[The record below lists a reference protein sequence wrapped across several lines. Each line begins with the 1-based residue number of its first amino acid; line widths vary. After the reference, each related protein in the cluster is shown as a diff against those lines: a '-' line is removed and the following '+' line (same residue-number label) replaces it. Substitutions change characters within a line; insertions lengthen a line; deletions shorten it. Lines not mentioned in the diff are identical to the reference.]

1 MYKNYLVMAWKVLLR
16 RKMFTFISLFGIS
29 LTLAVLLIAS
39 TLFDNYIYP
48 NGPEKRAANFVNISG
63 VVLLSKK
70 RNSVQNGA
78 LGFHFLANNVARLK
92 TPEIMSWYTRNSE
105 VSSFIDNDRLQNL
118 MRRTDDKYWQILD
131 FDFIEGRYYTAQE
144 FASGAMVMVISES
157 TKVEFFGKQSALG
170 NKITVANQTFQ
181 VIGVVKDVYE
191 LEHYAHSD
199 MWVPYTTFA
208 DTNYKQ
214 HILGDWNA
222 LLYHSNTA
230 KIPAMQSEYLDLL
243 ASDFVSVD
251 PVKFATAY
259 SAADTKFIAFSRQIS
274 SDDDY
279 RTQSTTIGS
288 ALLLLAFAFMVLP
301 SINLININVSRIMER
316 SSEIGVR
323 KSFGATSKQL
333 VIQFLM
339 ENILLTAVG
348 AVIGLAISTLIL
360 WQLELSQA
368 LPGADFQYT
377 WHTVLYGMVMIL
389 IFGLLSGVYPAYK
402 MSKLDPVTAL
412 KGGA

>member
-1 MYKNYLVMAWKVLLR
+1 MYKSYLIMACKVLLR

-48 NGPEKRAANFVNISG
+48 NGPEKRAANFVNIG
-63 VVLLSKK
+63 GLVLRSES
-70 RNSVQNGA
+70 RNSVQNGR
-78 LGFHFLANNVARLK
+78 LGYHFLANNVARLK
-92 TPEIMSWYTRNSE
+92 TPEIMSWYTRGSE
-105 VSSFIDNDRLQNL
+105 VSSFMDNDRLQNI

-131 FDFIEGRYYTAQE
+131 FDFVEGRYYTEQE
-144 FASGAMVMVISES
+144 FASGAMVIVISES
-157 TKVEFFGKQSALG
+157 TKREFFSDQSALG
-170 NKITVANQTFQ
+170 KKITVANQTFQ

-199 MWVPYTTFA
+199 MWVPYTTYG

-214 HILGDWNA
+214 HILGDWSA
-222 LLYHSNTA
+222 LLYHSNA
-230 KIPAMQSEYLDLL
+230 DMLPAMQSEYLDLITN
-243 ASDFVSVD
+243 DFISSD
-251 PVKFATAY
+251 PVRFATAY
-259 SAADTKFIAFSRQIS
+259 SAADTKFIAFSRVLTN
-274 SDDDY
+274 DDDY
-279 RTQSTTIGS
+279 MTKSTTIGS
-288 ALLLLAFAFMVLP
+288 VLLLLVIAFMVLP

-333 VIQFLM
+333 VIQFLI

-348 AVIGLAISTLIL
+348 AVIGLAISTFIL

-368 LPGADFQYT
+368 MPGADFQYT
-377 WHTVLYGMVMIL
+377 WHTLFYGLVMII

-402 MSKLDPVTAL
+402 MSKLHPVAAL

>member
-181 VIGVVKDVYE
+181 VIGVVEDVYE